1 MLIKQNIKAQF
12 EYNISTYLLI
22 VGQFIAQLTFVLG
35 FFLLFNIL
43 GSINGYVFS
52 QALLVYALVN
62 ISYTCAEIFGKGVN
76 SLAELIRRGSLDIY
90 LMRPQPLL
98 LQIMGS
104 GVEISRVGR
113 LITSIGLLIMA
124 IVRSSIQWNIFKL
137 IALVTIPLGGIIL
150 FLGLYILFGAL
161 TFYSVNSINISI
173 LLMGSGSDCLHYP
186 VDVMNRA
193 VRAVLTY
200 VFPFALINYYPFLYI
215 FDKVNG
221 VELVFVPLISIVF
234 LAVTL
239 KFWKFCSRYYSSTG
253 A

>member
-22 VGQFIAQLTFVLG
+22 VGQFIAQLTFVMG
-35 FFLLFNIL
+35 FFLLFKTL

-62 ISYTCAEIFGKGVN
+62 ISYTCAEILGKGIN
-76 SLAELIRRGSLDIY
+76 NLAELIRRGSLDIY

-104 GVEISRVGR
+104 GAEISRVGR
-113 LITSIGLLIMA
+113 LITSVGLVVMA
-124 IVRSSIQWNIFKL
+124 LVKSSVQWNLFKI

-186 VDVMNRA
+186 VDVMNKA
-193 VRAVLTY
+193 VRVVLTY
-200 VFPFALINYYPFLYI
+200 IFPFAVINYYPFLYI
-215 FDKVNG
+215 FDKAGG
-221 VELVFVPLISIVF
+221 VGLVFVPLVSIIF
-234 LAVTL
+234 LAITL
-239 KFWKFCSRYYSSTG
+239 KFWQFCSSYYSSTG
-253 A
+253 S